1 MRLHDQSKISPVA
14 LFFTAILHIGL
25 VVFVI
30 SRPVE
35 QTPEIKKGMSVIFMP
50 ASAVEQNDSLSFKP
64 AVKMSPMPETLIETP
79 FGQYDAQSLEQ
90 TAQLNVLEFGQEA
103 TKGNQAI
110 DPLLAAQLRAKQAIR
125 RAKVTSDQYQLNPEK
140 IDPALLSQLNLEPK
154 HPDTSHV
161 KNVQAPQN
169 SELVQIIEIYPFI
182 SDQIEIEQFTQALM
196 NQPYTQEQIFQEN
209 QLKQQILSKTEK
221 QILQSF
227 AQHIDELVFLI
238 LPSQSRVILVQYTAD
253 LIPSD
258 DVQSFLK
265 TLDIEPLIQ
274 NKKAKPY
281 LVKVNI
287 NELMNITTQN
297 GV

>member
-14 LFFTAILHIGL
+14 LFFSAILHVGL

-35 QTPEIKKGMSVIFMP
+35 QTPEIKKGMSVVFMP
-50 ASAVEQNDSLSFKP
+50 TSAVEQNDSLSFKS
-64 AVKMSPMPETLIETP
+64 AVKIPPMPETLIETP

-90 TAQLNVLEFGQEA
+90 TAQLNLLEFSHEA

-154 HPDTSHV
+154 HPDTSHI
-161 KNVQAPQN
+161 KNVQAPPN

-182 SDQIEIEQFTQALM
+182 SDQIEIEQLTQALM

-238 LPSQSRVILVQYTAD
+238 
-253 LIPSD
+253 
-258 DVQSFLK
+258 
-265 TLDIEPLIQ
+265 
-274 NKKAKPY
+274 
-281 LVKVNI
+281 
-287 NELMNITTQN
+287 
-297 GV
+297 

>member
-14 LFFTAILHIGL
+14 LFFTAILHVGL

-35 QTPEIKKGMSVIFMP
+35 QTPEIKKGMSVVFMP
-50 ASAVEQNDSLSFKP
+50 ASAVEQNDSLSFNP

-161 KNVQAPQN
+161 KNVQVPQN
-169 SELVQIIEIYPFI
+169 SELVQIVEIYPFI
-182 SDQIEIEQFTQALM
+182 SDQIEIEQLTQALM

-258 DVQSFLK
+258 DIQSFLK
-265 TLDIEPLIQ
+265 MLDVELLIQ

-287 NELMNITTQN
+287 NELMNITIQN

>member
-14 LFFTAILHIGL
+14 LFFTAILHVGL

-35 QTPEIKKGMSVIFMP
+35 QTPEIKKGMSVVFMP

-161 KNVQAPQN
+161 KNVQVPQN

-182 SDQIEIEQFTQALM
+182 SDQIEIEQLTQALM

>member
-14 LFFTAILHIGL
+14 LFFSAILHVGL

-35 QTPEIKKGMSVIFMP
+35 QTPEIKKGMSVVFMP
-50 ASAVEQNDSLSFKP
+50 TSAVEQNDSLSFKS
-64 AVKMSPMPETLIETP
+64 AVKIPPMPEKLIETP

-90 TAQLNVLEFGQEA
+90 TAQLNLLEFSHEA

-154 HPDTSHV
+154 HPDTSHI
-161 KNVQAPQN
+161 KNVQAPPN

-182 SDQIEIEQFTQALM
+182 SDQIEIEQLTQALM

-258 DVQSFLK
+258 DIQSFLK
-265 TLDIEPLIQ
+265 TLDVEPLIQ

>member
-35 QTPEIKKGMSVIFMP
+35 QTPEIKKGISVIFMP
-50 ASAVEQNDSLSFKP
+50 TSAVEQNDSLSFKS
-64 AVKMSPMPETLIETP
+64 AVKMPPMTETLIETP

-90 TAQLNVLEFGQEA
+90 TAQLNLLEFSQEA

-154 HPDTSHV
+154 HSDTSHV

>member
-1 MRLHDQSKISPVA
+1 
-14 LFFTAILHIGL
+14 
-25 VVFVI
+25 
-30 SRPVE
+30 
-35 QTPEIKKGMSVIFMP
+35 
-50 ASAVEQNDSLSFKP
+50 
-64 AVKMSPMPETLIETP
+64 
-79 FGQYDAQSLEQ
+79 
-90 TAQLNVLEFGQEA
+90 
-103 TKGNQAI
+103 
-110 DPLLAAQLRAKQAIR
+110 
-125 RAKVTSDQYQLNPEK
+125 
-140 IDPALLSQLNLEPK
+140 
-154 HPDTSHV
+154 
-161 KNVQAPQN
+161 
-169 SELVQIIEIYPFI
+169 
-182 SDQIEIEQFTQALM
+182 M

>member
-35 QTPEIKKGMSVIFMP
+35 QTPEIKKGMSVVFMP
-50 ASAVEQNDSLSFKP
+50 TSAVEQNDSLSFKP
-64 AVKMSPMPETLIETP
+64 ALKMPPLPETLIEKP
-79 FGQYDAQSLEQ
+79 FDQYDTQSLGQ
-90 TAQLNVLEFGQEA
+90 TAQLNVLEFSQEA

-182 SDQIEIEQFTQALM
+182 SDQIEIEQLTQALM

-258 DVQSFLK
+258 DIQSFLK
-265 TLDIEPLIQ
+265 TLDVEPLIQ